1 MFKSDDWA
9 AKIDETDPQLLRGRY
24 LVEALG
30 HCGEC
35 HTPRNLL
42 GGMNKSNWL
51 AGGPAPEGTGRIP
64 NITPH
69 ADGIGAWSEDDIVYY
84 LQSGFTPEYDFVGGS
99 MVSVQENMSKLNEQ
113 DLRAIAAYLKAI
125 PPVSRN

>member
-1 MFKSDDWA
+1 
-9 AKIDETDPQLLRGRY
+9 PQLTRGRY

-42 GGMNKSNWL
+42 GGMTKSKWL
-51 AGGPAPEGTGRIP
+51 AGGSAPEGDGKIP

-69 ADGIGAWSEDDIVYY
+69 DDGIVSWSESDIVYY
-84 LQSGFTPEYDFVGGS
+84 LETGFTPDFDSVGGS
-99 MVSVQENMSKLNEQ
+99 MVSVQENMARLPKS
-113 DLRAIAAYLKAI
+113 DLEAIARYLKSVPAA
-125 PPVSRN
+125 PSE